1 MGVLLSIA
9 NFLGAGTVRLSGL
22 ILIAFDLLWNSLL
35 SDLGVTS
42 PFTILLFLPA
52 LLHWFF
58 SVIPLGFSWL
68 TAPTGE
74 LAIVEALVGTVM
86 NLWFSVKN
94 GVDFGLFIFP
104 TT

>member
-1 MGVLLSIA
+1 MGILLSIA

-35 SDLGVTS
+35 SDLGATS

-52 LLHWFF
+52 LLHWTF

-74 LAIVEALVGTVM
+74 LAIVESFVGIVM
-86 NLWFSVKN
+86 YFWFSIKS
-94 GVDFGLFIFP
+94 GIDFGLFIFP
-104 TT
+104 SV